1 MTPEAELLRVLQAG
15 DADITRHRAWLDLFL
30 ELAQT
35 RIDALRQTLNGWQAQ
50 AIDQPLP
57 FAALTQA
64 DELAGLCAE
73 QPSDS
78 LVRLSAMLAQALRRA
93 SAQSASL
100 EQRQSMVQ
108 ATEELWRQ
116 LHQHAAGVPV
126 VTPPHILS
134 ALH

>member
-1 MTPEAELLRVLQAG
+1 MTPEAELLRALYGGEAN
-15 DADITRHRAWLDLFL
+15 ITHKRAWLDLFL

-35 RIDALRQTLNGWQAQ
+35 RIDALRQTLNHWHAQ
-50 AIDQPLP
+50 PAQQSLP

-78 LVRLSAMLAQALRRA
+78 MAQLAEMLAQAVRRA
-93 SAQSASL
+93 SAQSATAD
-100 EQRQSMVQ
+100 QRQALLQ
-108 ATEELWRQ
+108 ASDELWRQ
-116 LHQHAAGVPV
+116 LHQHAAGVQV

-134 ALH
+134 AL